1 MYKFIKRVFDLC
13 SSAIAL
19 IITSPFWLIIAI
31 GIKISS
37 PGPVFYKSMRAG
49 VNHQEFPVYKF
60 RSMHVYKPEDPTSGK
75 KAEGG
80 FIANDNR
87 MFKLGSLLR
96 KSKLDE
102 LPQLTSVFIGKMSVV
117 GPRPYP
123 EKAVRKFY
131 TGEYECVMTVK
142 PGLAGLDSLY
152 DYAHGELFVKDNDTY
167 AKKILPVRSELAK
180 IYVDKQSVGLDLYCI
195 FRTIKLMF
203 QIVILKKKT
212 FELTKYETQAVEN
225 VGARKVSSN
234 TLCKG

>member
-1 MYKFIKRVFDLC
+1 MYNFVKRVFDLC

-31 GIKISS
+31 GVKLSS

-49 VNHQEFPVYKF
+49 KNHKEFPVYKF
-60 RSMHVYKPEDPTSGK
+60 RSMHVYKPEDPNSGK

-80 FIANDNR
+80 FVANENR
-87 MFKLGSLLR
+87 MFKLGSFLR

-102 LPQLTSVFIGKMSVV
+102 LPQLLSVFIGKMSVV

-123 EKAVRKFY
+123 KKAVRKFY
-131 TGEYECVMTVK
+131 TGDYECVMTVK

-167 AKKILPVRSELAK
+167 ARTVLPVRSELAK
-180 IYVDKQSVGLDLYCI
+180 VYVEKKSVGLDLYCI
-195 FRTIKLMF
+195 FRTIKLIF
-203 QIVILKKKT
+203 QIIVLEKKD
-212 FELTKYETQAVEN
+212 FELTKYEQLAVKN
-225 VGARKVSSN
+225 VEARKAKATN
-234 TLCKG
+234 

>member
-1 MYKFIKRVFDLC
+1 MYKFIKRAFDLC
-13 SSAIAL
+13 SSSVAL
-19 IITSPFWLIIAI
+19 IVISPFWFIIAI
-31 GIKISS
+31 GIKLSS

-49 VNHQEFPVYKF
+49 VNHKEFPVYKF

-87 MFKLGSLLR
+87 MFTLGRFLR

-102 LPQLTSVFIGKMSVV
+102 LPQLLSVFVGKMSVI

-131 TGEYECVMTVK
+131 SGEYECVMTVK

-152 DYAHGELFVKDNDTY
+152 DYAHGELFVKDNKVY
-167 AKKILPVRSELAK
+167 AETVLPVRSELAK
-180 IYVDKQSVGLDLYCI
+180 IYVDKKNVSLDLYCI
-195 FRTIKLMF
+195 FRTLKLMF
-203 QIVILKKKT
+203 QIVVLKKKE
-212 FELTKYETQAVEN
+212 FELTKYEKMAVEN
-225 VGARKVSSN
+225 VRLRTVIRN
-234 TLCKG
+234 T

>member
-1 MYKFIKRVFDLC
+1 MYNFVKRVFDLC

-19 IITSPFWLIIAI
+19 IVTSPFWLIIAI
-31 GIKISS
+31 GVKLSS

-49 VNHQEFPVYKF
+49 KNHKEFPVYKF
-60 RSMHVYKPEDPTSGK
+60 RSMHVYKPEDPNSGK

-80 FIANDNR
+80 FVANSNR
-87 MFKLGSLLR
+87 MFKLGSFLR

-102 LPQLTSVFIGKMSVV
+102 LPQLLSVFIGKMSVV

-131 TGEYECVMTVK
+131 TGDYECVLTVK

-167 AKKILPVRSELAK
+167 AKTVLPVRSELAK
-180 IYVDKQSVGLDLYCI
+180 LYVEKKSVGLDLYCI
-195 FRTIKLMF
+195 FRTIKLIF
-203 QIVILKKKT
+203 QIIVLKKRN
-212 FELTKYETQAVEN
+212 FELTKYEDEAVQRVEQRN
-225 VGARKVSSN
+225 KI
-234 TLCKG
+234 LKE

>member
-1 MYKFIKRVFDLC
+1 MYNIVKRIFDLF

-19 IITSPFWLIIAI
+19 IITSPFWLVIAI
-31 GIKISS
+31 GIKLSS

-49 VNHQEFPVYKF
+49 KNHKEFPVYKF
-60 RSMHVYKPEDPTSGK
+60 RSMHVYKPEDPNSGK

-80 FIANDNR
+80 FVANKNR
-87 MFKLGSLLR
+87 MFKFGSFLR

-102 LPQLTSVFIGKMSVV
+102 LPQLLSVFIGRMSVV

-131 TGEYECVMTVK
+131 TGDYECVMTVK

-167 AKKILPVRSELAK
+167 AKTVLPVRSELANL
-180 IYVDKQSVGLDLYCI
+180 YVEKKSVGLDIYCI
-195 FRTIKLMF
+195 FRTIKLIF
-203 QIVILKKKT
+203 QIIVLKKKD
-212 FELTKYETQAVEN
+212 FELTKYELEAVQRVNEK
-225 VGARKVSSN
+225 RKTRQN
-234 TLCKG
+234 